1 MGRFSAS
8 GARLHELRQPKP
20 ANAAFRQGQP
30 PRSRDFSLGL
40 EHPQRAIPPACWE
53 EPAFGRYRTASRAP
67 SAAGAGAASAS
78 SGSPRR
84 PRGALPA
91 SSPFRTPPATC
102 PLKRRGAVARDAPLR
117 AARATSPQN
126 SGRHRLVAGNSV
138 GMPALAGL
146 RESGA
151 PRRVP
156 GISAGKPSKE
166 ALPRRP
172 IGGTQAKARSVAR
185 LRGGFCESRGLASAD
200 RGEHAARQRPYRSP
214 PAAALVQKAPKT
226 ALGRAAAP
234 TQVHG
239 AQCGTGEAPQERRR
253 GCTRTPRRRR
263 RSGWTRP

>member
-20 ANAAFRQGQP
+20 ANAAFRQCQP
-30 PRSRDFSLGL
+30 PQSHGSSLGP
-40 EHPQRAIPPACWE
+40 EHPQRAIRPACRE
-53 EPAFGRYRTASRAP
+53 GPALG
-67 SAAGAGAASAS
+67 
-78 SGSPRR
+78 
-84 PRGALPA
+84 
-91 SSPFRTPPATC
+91 TPPAAC

-126 SGRHRLVAGNSV
+126 SRRHRIVAGNSV

-151 PRRVP
+151 PHRLP
-156 GISAGKPSKE
+156 GISADKPSKE
-166 ALPRRP
+166 ALHRRP
-172 IGGTQAKARSVAR
+172 IGKPRQRP
-185 LRGGFCESRGLASAD
+185 RGGFAKETGLASAD

-214 PAAALVQKAPKT
+214 PAAALVQKDQKT

-239 AQCGTGEAPQERRR
+239 AQCGAGCAAGKETSYMKSRDNPKFFEAE
-253 GCTRTPRRRR
+253 
-263 RSGWTRP
+263 